1 MDVKISWFAVLW
13 KRIWGGKKAVFEYLL
28 DKANTL
34 VSSLSGETQEKIK
47 TAYGIAKTIYDYMVK
62 LGWVVPKNWTKYYD
76 AVMSC
81 FKALLDALEDMQVTQ
96 EELARLI
103 AKFQVAYAV
112 WKADDVAPCDDCGEC
127 ADGSCTP
134 QAES

>member
-1 MDVKISWFAVLW
+1 MDVKISLFAMLW
-13 KRIWGGKKAVFEYLL
+13 KRIWGGREAVFEYLL

-34 VSSLSGETQEKIK
+34 VSSLTGETQEKIK

-62 LGWVVPKNWTKYYD
+62 LGWVVPKSWTKYYD

-103 AKFQVAYAV
+103 AEFQVAYAV